1 MGREKKNMLFASN
14 TTKGRRCKALI
25 QVDDNGDSPDK
36 LSPVCMLDDGT
47 ILPIVGRG
55 STFWEHKM
63 ESGEFTSGETE
74 VTGCDFVQSFEGG
87 PPEECFIPEGRTRFL
102 SNVVNTTAN
111 QEEHEIRNLATA
123 NGKKTILVV
132 RVIANNRA
140 TTASESALARDV
152 FDDSVNVATQ
162 YKACSYG
169 KLNFVKA
176 NNRAIR
182 GANKGRGETS
192 IRNGVTTVR
201 VNMSTGKGD
210 GAMVNAITAALKQNF
225 GVSSPARLANHV
237 MYCLPRGTMNG
248 IAYAYVNSWMSVY
261 SDQWCGSL
269 SGQMHEIGHNLNLG
283 HANEKGTYKDQTG
296 MVSDGRFLTDCILY
310 YKDPDSP
317 VLMNKF
323 LRTSD
328 GVLV

>member
-1 MGREKKNMLFASN
+1 
-14 TTKGRRCKALI
+14 
-25 QVDDNGDSPDK
+25 
-36 LSPVCMLDDGT
+36 MLDDGT
-47 ILPIVGRG
+47 IVPIVGRG
-55 STFWEHKM
+55 STFWEEKM
-63 ESGEFTSGETE
+63 ESGEFSSGETQ
-74 VTGCDFVQSFEGG
+74 VTGCEFVQSFEEGG
-87 PPEECFIPEGRTRFL
+87 PAEECFIPEGHSARFL
-102 SNVVNTTAN
+102 SNVVDTDD
-111 QEEHEIRNLATA
+111 QEEHERRNLAKV
-123 NGKKTILVV
+123 NGKRKILVV

-140 TTASESALARDV
+140 TTAGESALARDV

-162 YKACSYG
+162 YKACSQG

-283 HANEKGTYKDQTG
+283 HANEKGSYKDQTG
-296 MVSDGRFLTDCILY
+296 MVSDCII
-310 YKDPDSP
+310 
-317 VLMNKF
+317 
-323 LRTSD
+323 
-328 GVLV
+328 